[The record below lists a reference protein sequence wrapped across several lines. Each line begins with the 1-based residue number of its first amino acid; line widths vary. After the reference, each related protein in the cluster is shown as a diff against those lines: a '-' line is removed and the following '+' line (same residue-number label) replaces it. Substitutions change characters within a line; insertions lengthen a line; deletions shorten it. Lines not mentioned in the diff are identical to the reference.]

1 MKILVNGWYAGVA
14 ANGSGQYITHLLAT
28 LPSAAAAAGQ
38 PLDLVVL
45 LPRPAAGGERTAEA
59 WPGVTVRYA
68 ALLPGPAPV
77 AKLWWEQVTV
87 PLQARQLGADRIWA
101 PYWAAPVWQPCPVV
115 VTVHDVIGLLI
126 PEYRGGHLQQ
136 IYTKLVSATA
146 RQAAAILTVSN
157 ASKRDIVAQLGVA
170 PERVHVVYHGPNQ
183 EGAAVPDDQ
192 AMAQV
197 RARYRLPERYFLYLG
212 GFDKRKNLPA
222 LLRSYVRYLEQGGD
236 PAVQLVIAGK
246 IPPTGGI
253 LEDPR
258 PLAAEL
264 GLTPQIHCC
273 GWVAE
278 ADKPALYAG
287 AMAFVFPSLYEGFGM
302 MIAEAQQAGT
312 AVVTSAEK

>member
-28 LPSAAAAAGQ
+28 LPSAAAGTGE

-59 WPGVTVRYA
+59 WPGVTVRHIP
-68 ALLPGPAPV
+68 LLPGPAPL

-87 PLQARQLGADRIWA
+87 PWQARQMGADRIWS

-115 VTVHDVIGLLI
+115 VTVHDVIGLLL
-126 PEYRGGHLQQ
+126 PEYRGALWQQ

-146 RQAAAILTVSN
+146 RQAAAILTVSH
-157 ASKRDIVAQLGVA
+157 ASKQDIVAQLGVA

-183 EGAAVPDDQ
+183 EAAVPDN
-192 AMAQV
+192 AVMAQV
-197 RARYRLPERYFLYLG
+197 RARYGLPERYFLYLG

-222 LLRSYVRYLEQGGD
+222 LLRAYALYRQQGGD
-236 PAVQLVIAGK
+236 PMVQLVIAGK

-253 LEDPR
+253 LADPR

-264 GLTPQIHCC
+264 GLASQIHCC

-287 AMAFVFPSLYEGFGM
+287 AVAFVFPSLYEGFGM
-302 MIAEAQQAGT
+302 MITAAQQAGT